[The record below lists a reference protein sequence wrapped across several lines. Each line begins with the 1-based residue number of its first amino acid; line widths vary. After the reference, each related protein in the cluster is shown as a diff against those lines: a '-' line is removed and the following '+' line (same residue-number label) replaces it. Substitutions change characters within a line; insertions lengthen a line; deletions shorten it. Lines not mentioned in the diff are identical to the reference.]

1 VWATMAFGRAATHG
15 IHEAKARSLT
25 PTKTPEH
32 HAWKEKTR
40 GEEQEEEQ
48 EEEEE
53 EDRGDTER

>member
-1 VWATMAFGRAATHG
+1 MAFGRAATHG